1 MKDSRVFIL
10 QSLSEKF
17 FQTSKQLAQLCG
29 LSEKTIRVR
38 VKELKS
44 EMESHGAILISKQ
57 GQGYSLHIT
66 DMEAFSQWKMQ
77 MENQY
82 KSSIPD
88 NPADREDYLLAM
100 LLNREE
106 FIRYED
112 IIDFLYVS
120 QKTLSTEMKRVE
132 SRLKEFNIEVVRKP
146 GYGIRIKGHEFDV
159 RRCIMEY
166 FNRIERRYSYSE
178 EKQVSQKQETAKYLL
193 EKIKEKKIRFSEDA
207 FESVLSYINISIRRM
222 ETGKYIREN
231 HIPSRDHDMAE
242 QQLALDLMEWIAK
255 SNNLDKTKE
264 EILYLGIFLASKRM
278 LGTDEKENNFIISE
292 KIDKL
297 VMSMLKMVYET
308 FHIEL
313 RDNFN
318 LRMLLNQHMMPMD
331 IRMKYGILL
340 ENPLLKNIQQ
350 KYLLAYS
357 MATQGCIALKEYYG
371 KEVPDEEIG
380 FLAVL
385 FALALD
391 EKEQMIEKKN
401 ILLVCTSG
409 KASSQM
415 LLYQLKKEFG
425 AHLKEIYICN
435 IYELD
440 TFDLKDIDYIFTTVP
455 ISKHVPVPIV
465 EIHDF
470 LEFSDILSVRKRLE
484 GGDRRFLLEF
494 YKREFFFPHIKAETR
509 DQVLKKMCERINLI
523 YPLPEG
529 FYESVL
535 EREALGST
543 DYGNLVAIPHP
554 SRVMLDQ
561 NIISV
566 GILDRP
572 IRWSK
577 NDVQLVVLVA
587 IANSTRSTIQKFYEI
602 TSKVLLSSKGVNRI
616 LKSKEYETL
625 LQVLLETE

>member
-1 MKDSRVFIL
+1 MKDYRIFIL
-10 QSLSEKF
+10 QSLNENI

-29 LSEKTIRVR
+29 LSEKTVRVR
-38 VKELKS
+38 LKELKT
-44 EMESHGAILISKQ
+44 EIENHGAVLISKQ
-57 GQGYSLHIT
+57 GQGYSIRIT
-66 DMEAFSQWKMQ
+66 DEDKFSGWKVK

-88 NPADREDYLLAM
+88 NPADREEYLLAM

-106 FIRYED
+106 FIKYED
-112 IIDFLYVS
+112 ISDFLYVS
-120 QKTLSTEMKRVE
+120 PKTLSIEMKRIE
-132 SRLKEFNIEVVRKP
+132 SRLKEFNMEIVRRP
-146 GYGIRIKGHEFDV
+146 GYGIRIKGHEFDI

-166 FNRIERRYSYSE
+166 LYRIERRYTYSE
-178 EKQVSQKQETAKYLL
+178 EKQASQKKATAKYLL
-193 EKIKEKKIRFSEDA
+193 ERMKEKKIRFSEDA
-207 FESVLSYINISIRRM
+207 FESILSYINISVRRM
-222 ETGKYIREN
+222 EIGKFIQES
-231 HIPSRDHDMAE
+231 HIPSKEQDMEE
-242 QQLALDLMEWIAK
+242 QELAYELFEWISGTNHLK
-255 SNNLDKTKE
+255 IPKE
-264 EILYLGIFLASKRM
+264 EVLYLGIFLAGKRM

-297 VMSMLKMVYET
+297 VMSMLKLVHET

-357 MATQGCIALKEYYG
+357 MATQGCIALKEHYG
-371 KEVPDEEIG
+371 REIPDAEIG

-415 LLYQLKKEFG
+415 LLYQFKKEFG
-425 AHLKEIYICN
+425 KHLNEIHICN
-435 IYELD
+435 IYELE
-440 TFDLKDIDYIFTTVP
+440 TFDLSRIDYIFTTVP
-455 ISKHVPVPIV
+455 ITMHISAPIV

-470 LEFSDILSVRKRLE
+470 LEFGDILSVRKKLE
-484 GGDRRFLLEF
+484 GGDRSFLLEF
-494 YKREFFFPHIKAETR
+494 YKRDLFFPDIKAETR
-509 DQVLKKMCERINLI
+509 SQVLKEMCGRINEV
-523 YPLPEG
+523 YELPEG

-535 EREALGST
+535 ERESLGST

-554 SRVMLDQ
+554 SKVMVSQ

-566 GILDRP
+566 GILDKP
-572 IRWSK
+572 IKWSQK
-577 NDVQLVVLVA
+577 EVQLVVLVA
-587 IANSTRSTIQKFYEI
+587 IANSTQSTTQKFYEI

-616 LKSKEYETL
+616 LKSRDFEIL
-625 LQVLLETE
+625 LQVLLEIE